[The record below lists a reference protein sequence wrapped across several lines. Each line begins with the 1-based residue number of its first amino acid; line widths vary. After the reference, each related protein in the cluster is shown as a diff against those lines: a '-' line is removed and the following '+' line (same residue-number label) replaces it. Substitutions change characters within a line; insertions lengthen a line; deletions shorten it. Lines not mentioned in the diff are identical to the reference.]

1 MISVLK
7 TEESS
12 QELVGVFVDVLRE
25 HGKVR
30 TCWCGK
36 SLRREQ
42 KDENKPPVGGFKEEH
57 CRQREQQMRSPEQEC
72 GQ

>member
-1 MISVLK
+1 MIRVLK

-25 HGKVR
+25 HVKVR

-36 SLRREQ
+36 YLRREQ
-42 KDENKPPVGGFKEEH
+42 KNENKPPMGGFKGRALQAEGTADAK
-57 CRQREQQMRSPEQEC
+57 P
-72 GQ
+72 